1 MGKKYLASVATVELF
16 DRGVNGT
23 LTHFAT
29 ATTLTDS
36 SINFQLSM
44 EEVRAGQGGKL
55 FGRFGHSA
63 GMTFQM
69 TDAMFNLK
77 YVQKLLGAEMGG
89 GEGASKFGSVI
100 ESHKFKIDADATDS
114 VTIATLPHE
123 PVNAGTLYGMK
134 DKVAWIKKVGTQ
146 TEEEPIT
153 AKYDKDNKFTFS
165 GTLEKGD
172 YCVTYFYNN
181 TASTLMKIS
190 ANFIPSEVVAVMK
203 IQEFAGDASATQT
216 GKPAGYLYVKIPRLQ
231 LDGQFDLALNMTS
244 AASVSLN
251 GTALAVA
258 DGDGCEA
265 EQYYAEFVEEEIGA
279 AWQDGLKFVAI
290 DDNYVTVGDTP
301 IVYGFY
307 ADGSSG
313 VLSNKDIL
321 TAATAAGKA
330 GFATEKDGTSPMVD
344 SKGEINSVG
353 QMYVNIYD
361 KDGKLIES
369 DYVTTKQ
376 KPSSETT

>member
-16 DRGVNGT
+16 DRGVNGA

-89 GEGASKFGSVI
+89 GEGEGKYGSVI
-100 ESHKFKIDADATDS
+100 ESHKFTVPEGGATGT
-114 VTIATLPHE
+114 VTINNLPHD
-123 PVNAGTLYGMK
+123 PVNAGTLYGMR
-134 DKVAWIKKVGTQ
+134 DAVAWIKKIGTQ
-146 TEEEPIT
+146 SEEEPIT
-153 AKYDKDNKFTFS
+153 AKYAGNKAFTFK
-165 GTLEKGD
+165 GTLDAGD

-258 DGDGCEA
+258 DGAGCEA

-290 DDNYVTVGDTP
+290 DDNYVAQGDTP
-301 IVYGFY
+301 VVYGFY

-313 VLSNKDIL
+313 VLSNNDIIA
-321 TAATAAGKA
+321 AATAAGKV
-330 GFATEKDGTSPMVD
+330 GFSTARNGGTTMLDGD
-344 SKGEINSVG
+344 GKINASTG
-353 QMYVNIYD
+353 TMYVNIYD
-361 KDGKLIES
+361 KDGKFIES
-369 DYVTTKQ
+369 DGV
-376 KPSSETT
+376 SLGAAV